1 MGLDVQVVNG
11 LTRIPDEEVPDGM
24 EPYSEEFYEWEENTD
39 NYIKFIDRENG
50 YFEKYWTK
58 HLDPFKTGYYRDEGD
73 SEHSFRVGSY
83 SYYGNWRKLLAL
95 AIGFEHIG
103 DIWKLGPYNED
114 IPFIELLDFSDADGN
129 LGPTV
134 SNKLYNDF
142 EGMQD
147 RVYEFIDN
155 MMFGVIPGNKLNMTE
170 VRDFKIVYEDW
181 KLAFEIARDS
191 GMVSLQ

>member
-1 MGLDVQVVNG
+1 
-11 LTRIPDEEVPDGM
+11 
-24 EPYSEEFYEWEENTD
+24 
-39 NYIKFIDRENG
+39 
-50 YFEKYWTK
+50 
-58 HLDPFKTGYYRDEGD
+58 
-73 SEHSFRVGSY
+73 
-83 SYYGNWRKLLAL
+83 LLAL